1 MAKVDTRKPVMPPVK
16 SAIKMDRS
24 AFTATLPS
32 SKVHSSKLPLAGWEK
47 K

>member
-16 SAIKMDRS
+16 SAIKIESS

-32 SKVHSSKLPLAGWEK
+32 SRVHSSKLPLAGLEK